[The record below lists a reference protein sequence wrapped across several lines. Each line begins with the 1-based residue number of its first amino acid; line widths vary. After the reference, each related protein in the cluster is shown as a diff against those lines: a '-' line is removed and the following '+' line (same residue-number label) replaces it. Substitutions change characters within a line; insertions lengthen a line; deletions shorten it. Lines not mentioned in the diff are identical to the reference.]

1 MVSDNTLCLL
11 APVKCCVFVTV
22 SGGIDVKDSDW
33 KGQVIG
39 LKRDA
44 NRTRKTI
51 VITGGAGFLGSHLC
65 RRLLTPRT
73 RVICVDSLL
82 SGRVSNI
89 AALMQRPN
97 FTFIEHD
104 VIAPLHLEGP
114 VDEIYNMAC
123 AASPPRYQADPIHT
137 FKTSALGAINLL
149 DLAQEKGARI
159 LQAST
164 SEVYGDPNI
173 SPQPEDYFGNVN
185 TFGPRSCYDEG
196 KRSAETLFHDYAER
210 CGVPTKIARIFNTY
224 GPNMRASDGRVVS
237 NFVMQALQDRPI
249 TIYGAGQ
256 QTRSFCYV
264 DDLVEGLIRLM
275 AAPPE
280 VNFPINL
287 GNPHE
292 FTIKELAYQ
301 VLHQTGSRSKLVY
314 KPLPQDD
321 PKQRR
326 PDITRAKTLLKWQP
340 KIALANGLRATIRY
354 FEEDLARKAA
364 ATLVGE

>member
-1 MVSDNTLCLL
+1 M
-11 APVKCCVFVTV
+11 
-22 SGGIDVKDSDW
+22 KDSDW
-33 KGQVIG
+33 NGQVIG
-39 LKRDA
+39 LKRNA
-44 NRTRKTI
+44 KPSRKTI

-65 RRLLTPRT
+65 RRLLTATT
-73 RVICVDSLL
+73 RIVCVDNLL
-82 SGRVSNI
+82 SGRISNI
-89 AALMQRPN
+89 APLLQDPN

-104 VIAPLHLEGP
+104 VITPLRLDGP

-164 SEVYGDPNI
+164 SEVYGDPNV

-210 CGVPTKIARIFNTY
+210 CDVPTKIARIFNTY
-224 GPNMRASDGRVVS
+224 GPNMRASDGRVIS
-237 NFVMQALQDRPI
+237 NFVIQALQGAPI
-249 TIYGAGQ
+249 TIYGEGQ

-264 DDLVEGLIRLM
+264 DDLVDGLIRLM
-275 AAPPE
+275 GSPAE
-280 VNFPINL
+280 VNFPVNL
-287 GNPHE
+287 GNPLE

-301 VLHQTGSRSKLVY
+301 VLRQTGSRSSLVY

-326 PDITRAKTLLKWQP
+326 PDITRAKTLLRWQP
-340 KIALANGLRATIRY
+340 KIALEDGLRNIIRY
-354 FEEDLARKAA
+354 FEEELARKAA
-364 ATLVGE
+364 ASLVGE